1 MPVRRNDHQS
11 QLSATPFSR
20 TMLVTRFGV
29 SVEKVVATI
38 ETPISHQGADR
49 PDVKNSAVLRP
60 ARRARNTA
68 GRNDTTIDATTMTQ
82 SKDVTRLQSTSGGLA
97 NPAERLECSSQRRA
111 TDMKQL
117 IRRLVLSVIFLAG
130 VFATISATTRTM
142 HLTANMKEGKPLEF
156 DGRHTVIWEDRGGKW
171 LIVHEH
177 FSAPLPE

>member
-1 MPVRRNDHQS
+1 MPVKRNDHQS

-68 GRNDTTIDATTMTQ
+68 GRNDTTIDTRTITQ
-82 SKDVTRLQSTSGGLA
+82 SKDITRIQSTSGGLA
-97 NPAERLECSSQRRA
+97 NPAETL
-111 TDMKQL
+111 
-117 IRRLVLSVIFLAG
+117 
-130 VFATISATTRTM
+130 TI
-142 HLTANMKEGKPLEF
+142 LF
-156 DGRHTVIWEDRGGKW
+156 
-171 LIVHEH
+171 
-177 FSAPLPE
+177 